1 MANDHETAA
10 RWQDDLLPHVIDR
23 LAQEK
28 PNTLF
33 GQWVTESSVASIT
46 YADLANIING
56 LAHWLVQQL
65 GTAGSYGLNP
75 EVLAYIGP
83 NDVRYTALLFA
94 AIKTGYVVS
103 LCFRSLS
110 EWPRL
115 SSLMILLCF
124 SFL

>member
-28 PNTLF
+28 PNVLF

-46 YADLANIING
+46 YSDLSNIING
-56 LAHWLVQQL
+56 LARWLVEHL
-65 GTAGSYGLNP
+65 GTPSNYSQSPG
-75 EVLAYIGP
+75 VLTYIGP
-83 NDVRYTALLFA
+83 NDVRYPALLFA

-103 LCFRSLS
+103 LCFF
-110 EWPRL
+110 P
-115 SSLMILLCF
+115 
-124 SFL
+124 